1 MKGLED
7 MEGRSGGFPL
17 EQFRPLVRQ
26 TSSLEERTSSHSPN
40 CIVLS
45 IGTESTLQRAS
56 PQAIWDMTVTPC
68 ATFSQKII
76 IVFIRIY
83 NK

>member
-1 MKGLED
+1 MP
-7 MEGRSGGFPL
+7 GGVGGDQP
-17 EQFRPLVRQ
+17 VRAAPYPD
-26 TSSLEERTSSHSPN
+26 SPN